1 MAMVNN
7 VPHDWTF
14 SAFSLGRNQ
23 MAYVAAA
30 LLVGGNVRVGL
41 EDNLWLKKGV
51 LATNEQLVERAKNI
65 IEQMGAEVMNAKEVR
80 SKLKLNKRSP
90 SL

>member
-1 MAMVNN
+1 
-7 VPHDWTF
+7 
-14 SAFSLGRNQ
+14 

-30 LLVGGNVRVGL
+30 VLVGGNVRVGL

-65 IEQMGAEVMNAKEVR
+65 IEQMGAELMNAEEVR

>member
-1 MAMVNN
+1 
-7 VPHDWTF
+7 
-14 SAFSLGRNQ
+14 
-23 MAYVAAA
+23 
-30 LLVGGNVRVGL
+30 
-41 EDNLWLKKGV
+41 LWLKKGV

-65 IEQMGAEVMNAKEVR
+65 IEQMGAELMNAEEVR